1 MKRYKPYTHSRRHM
15 TSVSYGVLSKVAPMK
30 SALRGKTKSGAR
42 NSSGRITVRHQG
54 GGVKRRFRVIDLKQ
68 SDKVN
73 VEGKI
78 EAIEYD
84 PNRSAFIMR
93 VLYKDG
99 DRRYVLAPTE
109 VEVGRKIIVA
119 EEVPLEVGN
128 RTKLSNIPV
137 GYFVH
142 NIEMQPGKGGQIVRS
157 AGSQA
162 QVLAHEGGY
171 TNLKLPSGE
180 VRKILSRNF
189 ASLGQVSNP
198 EHNLIVVG
206 KAGRKRLMGIRPTVR
221 GSAMNP
227 VDHPYGGGEGRT
239 QRGTRRPKDKWSNI
253 TGGRKTRKAKRKSSS
268 YIIQRRSSKRAKKR

>member
-1 MKRYKPYTHSRRHM
+1 MKRYKPYTQSRRHM
-15 TSVSYGVLSKVAPMK
+15 TSVDYSGLSKVEPMK
-30 SALRGKTKSGAR
+30 SALAVKKKNAGR
-42 NSSGRITVRHQG
+42 NSKGRITVRHQG
-54 GGVKRRFRVIDLKQ
+54 GGVKRRYREIDFKQTGKLDVPGRVETL
-68 SDKVN
+68 
-73 VEGKI
+73 
-78 EAIEYD
+78 EYD

-99 DRRYVLAPTE
+99 SRKYLLAPVNTE
-109 VEVGRKIIVA
+109 IGQEIISSEKA
-119 EEVPLEVGN
+119 PLKAGN
-128 RTKLSNIPV
+128 RMPLGKVPV

-142 NIEMQPGKGGQIVRS
+142 NVELQPNKGGQIVRS

-180 VRKILSRNF
+180 IRKVLSRNF

-198 EHNLIVVG
+198 EHNLVVIG

-227 VDHPYGGGEGRT
+227 VDHPYGGGEGKT
-239 QRGTRRPKDKWSNI
+239 QRGTKRPKDKWGNI
-253 TGGRKTRKAKRKSSS
+253 TGGRKTRKKKNPSNRLIVKR
-268 YIIQRRSSKRAKKR
+268 RTKKRRK